1 MASRSRPQSSTQKS
15 EPALIGAADAPA
27 GKARRPFS
35 SPVKAPRANTAQPR
49 PRAQGGG
56 DSTAP
61 SGLAVRAPD
70 DDSEISDILDTAPPL
85 TVTRSPMKLAIATGG
100 DQTLAAKQ
108 PLNTKQFA
116 YTRRASSAG
125 SRRVILSKDAMEL
138 EMKEMRSFNRDV
150 YETRVRQNYL
160 EEQVARKLYAQ
171 KISMQRHARLAE
183 ERARHDG
190 RIQREFALGTPFL
203 RERAKAE
210 ALQKTM
216 DAARAQS
223 APVFADLQAIQERLR
238 TANLSMRGV
247 DHPGAALAKP
257 ASVTDLARRAQSE
270 VPPSSVLLNPRN
282 QMTSPLPPK
291 ELLLPRMPPKEN
303 RAAHPVG
310 NSAAKA
316 AIELLPE
323 LFEAKRSADAAAER
337 KGLPRPSL
345 PEAVKAHLAK
355 THAPQLLRERL
366 AALRFACGMYAP
378 RVARVAI
385 FQAMMGW
392 TQEGRPWDNT
402 KSAACLLLMLWLQP
416 PQDDAAAVS
425 RRFVTRDAGRGLA
438 DEQMPLELKLSDV
451 DLVIKHLL
459 RKRLVSPAGARALP
473 RVAAA
478 LELPSHEDDDAA
490 SAPPPPRAAPC
501 VDVDQLLLKW
511 MSVWGTWEWR
521 DDRELLQGVINRFQP
536 PRSSP
541 TKLGKGNGLGKL
553 ASKLRG

>member
-1 MASRSRPQSSTQKS
+1 MP
-15 EPALIGAADAPA
+15 
-27 GKARRPFS
+27 
-35 SPVKAPRANTAQPR
+35 
-49 PRAQGGG
+49 
-56 DSTAP
+56 
-61 SGLAVRAPD
+61 
-70 DDSEISDILDTAPPL
+70 
-85 TVTRSPMKLAIATGG
+85 
-100 DQTLAAKQ
+100 
-108 PLNTKQFA
+108 
-116 YTRRASSAG
+116 
-125 SRRVILSKDAMEL
+125 
-138 EMKEMRSFNRDV
+138 
-150 YETRVRQNYL
+150 
-160 EEQVARKLYAQ
+160 
-171 KISMQRHARLAE
+171 
-183 ERARHDG
+183 
-190 RIQREFALGTPFL
+190 
-203 RERAKAE
+203 
-210 ALQKTM
+210 
-216 DAARAQS
+216 RAQS

-316 AIELLPE
+316 AIELIPE

-337 KGLPRPSL
+337 KGRPRPSL

-402 KSAACLLLMLWLQP
+402 KSSACLLLMLWLQP

-459 RKRLVSPAGARALP
+459 RKARLARGRARSRGRRP
-473 RVAAA
+473 RSNT
-478 LELPSHEDDDAA
+478 LREDDDAA
-490 SAPPPPRAAPC
+490 SAPPPP
-501 VDVDQLLLKW
+501 
-511 MSVWGTWEWR
+511 
-521 DDRELLQGVINRFQP
+521 P
-536 PRSSP
+536 PR
-541 TKLGKGNGLGKL
+541 
-553 ASKLRG
+553 A

>member
-1 MASRSRPQSSTQKS
+1 MPISFPQASLDLCSLHCPIDSLSTRAHNNRDTIDSTPGVIRALYFQQSAGWKQQQFPMASRSRPQSSTQKS

-216 DAARAQS
+216 DAARANM
-223 APVFADLQAIQERLR
+223 R
-238 TANLSMRGV
+238 MRGS
-247 DHPGAALAKP
+247 L
-257 ASVTDLARRAQSE
+257 ST
-270 VPPSSVLLNPRN
+270 
-282 QMTSPLPPK
+282 
-291 ELLLPRMPPKEN
+291 
-303 RAAHPVG
+303 
-310 NSAAKA
+310 
-316 AIELLPE
+316 
-323 LFEAKRSADAAAER
+323 RSLYAAAF
-337 KGLPRPSL
+337 PSISIRSL
-345 PEAVKAHLAK
+345 YAASRALINWEILCNAV
-355 THAPQLLRERL
+355 LR
-366 AALRFACGMYAP
+366 
-378 RVARVAI
+378 
-385 FQAMMGW
+385 
-392 TQEGRPWDNT
+392 
-402 KSAACLLLMLWLQP
+402 
-416 PQDDAAAVS
+416 
-425 RRFVTRDAGRGLA
+425 
-438 DEQMPLELKLSDV
+438 DEV
-451 DLVIKHLL
+451 DWEY
-459 RKRLVSPAGARALP
+459 RQGRLVSRMLAWMYSS
-473 RVAAA
+473 RVA
-478 LELPSHEDDDAA
+478 EPF
-490 SAPPPPRAAPC
+490 P
-501 VDVDQLLLKW
+501 
-511 MSVWGTWEWR
+511 
-521 DDRELLQGVINRFQP
+521 
-536 PRSSP
+536 
-541 TKLGKGNGLGKL
+541 
-553 ASKLRG
+553 